1 MIISYGYQRSDEWRL
16 TSRIVL
22 RMRLKAKAGRDAM
35 EGLVSSY
42 SATRPSVSVSVLGVL
57 S

>member
-1 MIISYGYQRSDEWRL
+1 MAVRDQMRRL
-16 TSRIVL
+16 TSRRSVL
-22 RMRLKAKAGRDAM
+22 RLRLKARSGREAV